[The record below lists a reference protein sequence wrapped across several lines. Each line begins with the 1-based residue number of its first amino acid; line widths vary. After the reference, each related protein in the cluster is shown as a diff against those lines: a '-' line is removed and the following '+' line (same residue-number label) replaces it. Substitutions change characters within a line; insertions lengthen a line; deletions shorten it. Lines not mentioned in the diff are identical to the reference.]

1 MISEISSWVMSIAG
15 IICLSVLIELLMPD
29 GQMNRYIKNI
39 FSFIVIL
46 VIILP
51 IPKLMKSNI
60 DYDNIFYN
68 QGSVEIDENY
78 LYQLNLD
85 RINKLK
91 GDIESEILRNGYKN
105 VSVYLNSS
113 IFDNSMQ
120 IKSVSVD
127 LESLVIMQNAEHNDI
142 SKIRKHISQIIK
154 KYIEIDEEVILYNV

>member
-127 LESLVIMQNAEHNDI
+127 LES
-142 SKIRKHISQIIK
+142 
-154 KYIEIDEEVILYNV
+154 

>member
-1 MISEISSWVMSIAG
+1 MINEISSWIMSIAG

-39 FSFIVIL
+39 FSFIIVLVVIL
-46 VIILP
+46 PL
-51 IPKLMKSNI
+51 PKLLKTDFN
-60 DYDNIFYN
+60 YENIFYN
-68 QGSVEIDENY
+68 QESVEVDENY

-85 RINKLK
+85 RLNKLK
-91 GDIESEILRNGYKN
+91 YDIEEEILKNGYKN

-113 IFDNSMQ
+113 IFDNSML

-127 LESLVIMQNAEHNDI
+127 LESLVITQNAEHNDI

-154 KYIEIDEEVILYNV
+154 KHIEIDEEEILYNV